1 MDLLNLNKNYT
12 INDLKKAM
20 KNKIDE
26 INSYQINEID
36 KNILIRKYY
45 NIYEIL
51 KQNKKNE
58 LLFSDVPHIGQAIL
72 GDAGILL
79 HPHQREGSWLP
90 SHQREGSWNL
100 LKTPSI
106 FDIDLYKNNSY
117 SSYSTYS
124 SILDKNGDQIVNEY
138 HKEFKNGKKHEES
151 KNYKIK
157 KEDIGLKPKYKLL
170 KK

>member
-12 INDLKKAM
+12 IDDLKKAM

-45 NIYEIL
+45 NTYEIL

-58 LLFSDVPHIGQAIL
+58 LLFS
-72 GDAGILL
+72 
-79 HPHQREGSWLP
+79 
-90 SHQREGSWNL
+90 
-100 LKTPSI
+100 SI
-106 FDIDLYKNNSY
+106 FDKSNIY